1 LNTHQLQR
9 LDRDGYLVLPGV
21 LSRRQV
27 DHLNDR
33 LEELWRQEGER
44 AGEENYIEK
53 NALRLANLVNKGD
66 VFREMFSHSLVL
78 DAVRAVLGPQV
89 RLSMLNAR
97 AVPPHSDPEQPLHTD
112 ADHGAGLD
120 DKGYIFCTAIW
131 MLDDFTPENGATR
144 IVPGTHRRRE
154 QPKQVMADTRAAYP
168 GEAIVEGKAGDV
180 LVFNGH
186 CWHAG
191 RANITDAPRRAIL
204 VHYIRA
210 DHPQRLNQ
218 KEHVSPELQT
228 RLNPLEREILGLD
241 D

>member
-1 LNTHQLQR
+1 VNHLNT
-9 LDRDGYLVLPGV
+9 
-21 LSRRQV
+21 
-27 DHLNDR
+27 R

-66 VFREMFSHSLVL
+66 VFREMFSHPLVL
-78 DAVRAVLGPQV
+78 DVVRAVIGPHV

-97 AVPPHSDPEQPLHTD
+97 AVPPHSDPHQPLHTD
-112 ADHGAGLD
+112 ADHGDSPD
-120 DKGYIFCTAIW
+120 DKGYVVCTAIW
-131 MLDDFTPENGATR
+131 MLDDFTLENGATR

-154 QPKQVMADTRAAYP
+154 PPKQLMPDTHAAYP
-168 GEAIVEGKAGDV
+168 GEVIVEGKAGDV

-191 RANITDAPRRAIL
+191 RANTTDAPRRAIL

-210 DHPQRLNQ
+210 DHSQRLNQ
-218 KEHVSPELQT
+218 KAYVSPEVQT